1 MPYIGNTIRAAD
13 DYRLIDDISSGFNGS
28 ETSFALQVAGSA
40 PVPFPKSPQQV
51 LISVNGVI
59 QEPDPTGTSGFN
71 LVGTNIVFS
80 SAPTNGHAFFG
91 IIYATADYLN
101 AGGNFPAGSLGAPSI
116 TFIGDENTG
125 LFRKSGGSVGFVSD
139 ATEIANFDS
148 NGITISSGNIIIPD
162 SIIHNGDTNTKI
174 RFPAADTITAETGGS
189 ERVRVDSSGNVG
201 IGTASIDRLFH
212 VQGTNNV
219 LGKFENDQSICM
231 IEFQDTDTTAGN
243 RPSIGSDG
251 NNAIVF
257 AGGSERVRIDSSG
270 KVGIGI
276 ASSIDRPLHI
286 VNNSGAIVKM
296 EANYSGSVT
305 GIEGVLTA
313 SGANRYVVGMYG
325 KVVNTSNTESDVAR
339 IRFYNEQASPTT
351 SDSPGYITFE
361 TTPDGSATPTEKV
374 RLTSSG
380 NLGIGTTSPNAALE
394 VINSSTG
401 RSYSTSGATELVV
414 ERNGNSQIAIIAA
427 NDSDSIIH
435 FGDTDDENRGLIG
448 YDHANDS
455 MRFRTADT
463 VQATLDSSGNLGIG
477 TTSPAALV
485 HIMDGDLLITDNST
499 ATNSG
504 QAIYFQSTTNGWSTG
519 SAHCVIHGLRGDN
532 SSGIIRFDTRRDSA
546 TNERMRLDANGVLLI
561 GTTSSRDLGGL
572 SRQKLTVEDTSGT
585 ASIGIINNQ
594 NSTGFASLRFAK
606 SRGTSVGSNTVV
618 QSGDPL
624 GGIVFCGADGT
635 DMASVGA
642 QILAEVDGTPGS
654 NDMPGRLEFF
664 TTADGAASPTERMR
678 IDKGG
683 RIMFNMTSPLDTIAG
698 SLNLSGG
705 GSGGR
710 IAFQGTS
717 SSAGAGIAEIFAH
730 WGTNKVAGMIALSG
744 ADTTNKDDGQL
755 LFYTSSAGPA
765 VTERMRIDSAGNV
778 GIGTSS
784 PITKLE
790 IQNGSDL
797 DNILVVRGADAS
809 TEYAGVGVT
818 GGNAIFTAGGVGS
831 TSAGMVFRTAS
842 GGVETERARIDSAG
856 RLVVGSNSAFTNLGF
871 SSSAAIQAIGAYN
884 VGSIAS
890 VNNEANGNTCA
901 VTSAKIRGT
910 NAVNNG
916 DVVGSHAFDGYDGGT
931 FRTIARIDG
940 VVSSAVSSN
949 SISGELRFRTR
960 DGSTQAERMRIDKD
974 GHVYI
979 GTTAKDPGL
988 TNTFGSFI
996 DPQGYIAISGN
1007 GATAAYFNRSSTT
1020 GVIVSYRYNGT
1031 QRGALETDGTVIA
1044 LTGTSDYRLKEN
1056 QVTISDGITRLKQLK
1071 PYRFNFKETPSKTI
1085 DGFFA
1090 HEVNSVVPEAVFGE
1104 KDAVATEADTQSG
1117 YTLGEIKPQRVDQSK
1132 LVPLLTA
1139 ALQEEISKREALE
1152 ARVAALEAA

>member
-1 MPYIGNTIRAAD
+1 MSQTKAQLIDNLVQALNFTSTASAPANGAFLSAANTLALATNSTQRLTIDSTGRVVIGNTTVTDNAKFQQYGTSAR
-13 DYRLIDDISSGFNGS
+13 YQSFQSTNGDLAIVTDNNS
-28 ETSFALQVAGSA
+28 NPALYIKG
-40 PVPFPKSPQQV
+40 
-51 LISVNGVI
+51 
-59 QEPDPTGTSGFN
+59 TGTAD
-71 LVGTNIVFS
+71 LVNIFDNTTEVF
-80 SAPTNGHAFFG
+80 
-91 IIYATADYLN
+91 
-101 AGGNFPAGSLGAPSI
+101 
-116 TFIGDENTG
+116 
-125 LFRKSGGSVGFVSD
+125 
-139 ATEIANFDS
+139 
-148 NGITISSGNIIIPD
+148 TILDG
-162 SIIHNGDTNTKI
+162 
-174 RFPAADTITAETGGS
+174 
-189 ERVRVDSSGNVG
+189 GNVG
-201 IGTASIDRLFH
+201 IGTTS
-212 VQGTNNV
+212 
-219 LGKFENDQSICM
+219 
-231 IEFQDTDTTAGN
+231 
-243 RPSIGSDG
+243 PSQKLHI
-251 NNAIVF
+251 
-257 AGGSERVRIDSSG
+257 SSG
-270 KVGIGI
+270 
-276 ASSIDRPLHI
+276 
-286 VNNSGAIVKM
+286 
-296 EANYSGSVT
+296 
-305 GIEGVLTA
+305 TA
-313 SGANRYVVGMYG
+313 SGALQVQSNGSNNYFAAVQSTGDF
-325 KVVNTSNTESDVAR
+325 VNGSSAGSLV
-339 IRFYNEQASPTT
+339 IRSQGGIHFTGNDGASVQAT
-351 SDSPGYITFE
+351 
-361 TTPDGSATPTEKV
+361 
-374 RLTSSG
+374 LTSGG
-380 NLGIGTTSPNAALE
+380 NLGIGTTSPITKLDVNGD
-394 VINSSTG
+394 I
-401 RSYSTSGATELVV
+401 RATTHMYV
-414 ERNGNSQIAIIAA
+414 G
-427 NDSDSIIH
+427 DSIFHI
-435 FGDTDDENRGLIG
+435 
-448 YDHANDS
+448 
-455 MRFRTADT
+455 ADT
-463 VQATLDSSGNLGIG
+463 NTRIRFPADDTFTIETAGSERMRINSSGNL
-477 TTSPAALV
+477 
-485 HIMDGDLLITDNST
+485 
-499 ATNSG
+499 
-504 QAIYFQSTTNGWSTG
+504 
-519 SAHCVIHGLRGDN
+519 
-532 SSGIIRFDTRRDSA
+532 
-546 TNERMRLDANGVLLI
+546 LI
-561 GTTSSRDLGGL
+561 GNTSSRDLGGL
-572 SRQKLTVEDTSGT
+572 SSQRLAIEGTSGN
-585 ASIGIINNQ
+585 AAIGIINNQ
-594 NSTGFASLRFAK
+594 NSGGFASLRFAK

>member
-1 MPYIGNTIRAAD
+1 MSQTKAQLIDNLVQALNFTSTASAPANGAFLSAANTLALATNSTQRLTIDSTGRVVIGNTTVTDNAKFQQYGTSAR
-13 DYRLIDDISSGFNGS
+13 YQSFQSTNGDLAIVTDNNS
-28 ETSFALQVAGSA
+28 NPALYIKG
-40 PVPFPKSPQQV
+40 
-51 LISVNGVI
+51 
-59 QEPDPTGTSGFN
+59 TGTAD
-71 LVGTNIVFS
+71 LVNIFDNTTEVF
-80 SAPTNGHAFFG
+80 
-91 IIYATADYLN
+91 
-101 AGGNFPAGSLGAPSI
+101 
-116 TFIGDENTG
+116 
-125 LFRKSGGSVGFVSD
+125 
-139 ATEIANFDS
+139 
-148 NGITISSGNIIIPD
+148 TILDG
-162 SIIHNGDTNTKI
+162 
-174 RFPAADTITAETGGS
+174 
-189 ERVRVDSSGNVG
+189 GNVG
-201 IGTASIDRLFH
+201 IGTTS
-212 VQGTNNV
+212 
-219 LGKFENDQSICM
+219 
-231 IEFQDTDTTAGN
+231 
-243 RPSIGSDG
+243 PSQKLHI
-251 NNAIVF
+251 
-257 AGGSERVRIDSSG
+257 SSG
-270 KVGIGI
+270 
-276 ASSIDRPLHI
+276 
-286 VNNSGAIVKM
+286 
-296 EANYSGSVT
+296 
-305 GIEGVLTA
+305 TA
-313 SGANRYVVGMYG
+313 SGALQVQSNGSNNYFAAVQSTGDF
-325 KVVNTSNTESDVAR
+325 VNGSSAGSLV
-339 IRFYNEQASPTT
+339 IRSQGGIHFTGNDGASVQAT
-351 SDSPGYITFE
+351 
-361 TTPDGSATPTEKV
+361 
-374 RLTSSG
+374 LTSGG
-380 NLGIGTTSPNAALE
+380 NLGIGTTSPITKLDVNGD
-394 VINSSTG
+394 I
-401 RSYSTSGATELVV
+401 RATTHMYV
-414 ERNGNSQIAIIAA
+414 G
-427 NDSDSIIH
+427 DSIFHI
-435 FGDTDDENRGLIG
+435 
-448 YDHANDS
+448 
-455 MRFRTADT
+455 ADT
-463 VQATLDSSGNLGIG
+463 NTRIRFPADDTFTIETAGSERMRINSSGNL
-477 TTSPAALV
+477 
-485 HIMDGDLLITDNST
+485 
-499 ATNSG
+499 
-504 QAIYFQSTTNGWSTG
+504 
-519 SAHCVIHGLRGDN
+519 
-532 SSGIIRFDTRRDSA
+532 
-546 TNERMRLDANGVLLI
+546 LI
-561 GTTSSRDLGGL
+561 GNTSSRDLGGL
-572 SRQKLTVEDTSGT
+572 SSQRLAIEGTSGN
-585 ASIGIINNQ
+585 AAIGIINNQ
-594 NSTGFASLRFAK
+594 NSGGFASLRFAK

-790 IQNGSDL
+790 IENGSDL